1 MPASST
7 STRLARH
14 EIVREY
20 VLGAIRSGRLKVG
33 EKSPSEYSLS
43 RRFKVNKTT
52 CNKALSG
59 LVAQGYL
66 ERRRGAGT
74 FVANPIADKIPAI
87 GIWMNLRPSSYF
99 SQLLISIQEGA
110 FARGYALCFFQSRS
124 FDSERGILEHQRHIV
139 ATGIKGIIVNRPDQR
154 EIPSIPNLYLDT
166 SAPHKTAN
174 QVQIDHAKGGELL
187 AEHFM
192 DNNHTQVAF
201 VCQDSARE
209 DLLMRAHGF
218 LQAFE
223 ARGFLQSASRLH
235 FFSKAKHDLP
245 AVLGRI
251 LKADHRISGIGFD
264 SIHVANEA
272 IRVLRHMKIRVPENI
287 SVAAFGNAGPGDQA
301 IPITAIDQRPVALGH
316 LAVDC
321 LIDQIEGRTKGP
333 VKIVSD
339 VELKKGETVLRL
351 PDGKKSK

>member
-1 MPASST
+1 MSPSLSQ
-7 STRLARH
+7 H

-33 EKSPSEYSLS
+33 EKAPSEYSLAA
-43 RRFKVNKTT
+43 RLKVNKTT

-74 FVANPIADKIPAI
+74 FVADPLASGIPVV

-99 SQLLISIQEGA
+99 SQLLIATQEGA
-110 FARGYALCFFQSRS
+110 FARGYGLCFFQSRP
-124 FDSERGILEHQRHIV
+124 FHSEREITENQRHIM
-139 ATGIKGIIVNRPDQR
+139 ATGIKGIIINRPDQR

-166 SAPHKTAN
+166 SVPHKTAN

-187 AEHFM
+187 AGHFL

-223 ARGFLQSASRLH
+223 ARGLAQSASRLH
-235 FFSKAKHDLP
+235 FFSKAKRDLP
-245 AVLGRI
+245 AVLARI

-264 SIHVANEA
+264 SIHVASEA
-272 IRVLRHMKIRVPENI
+272 IRVLRHMKIRVPDDVSI
-287 SVAAFGNAGPGDQA
+287 AAFGNAGSGDQA
-301 IPITAIDQRPVALGH
+301 IPITTIDQRPVALGR

-333 VKIVSD
+333 VNIVSE

-351 PDGKKSK
+351 PKGGFLA